1 MTDRHLARHA
11 ARAGVPVAMAL
22 AVVALAAGPAT
33 AATNVSVSAGGSNL
47 SDGETLDHDATVS
60 VKGTSDATTSRRDLT
75 LSVNVPGSG
84 SYTLKSGSASAL
96 QSGQLSASFDTD
108 CPDWSA
114 SPCVQ
119 AVNGNYTFTF
129 KAGSSTST
137 SSMQLRVAPA
147 EPTGFQASNNG
158 TVVTFTWNANSEPD
172 VMGYDIVDGSGDDI
186 TPGGVD
192 ADQVCGSDGC
202 GVSVDFGSGAQGTSR
217 TFSLTAKRHTSPG
230 SSGGVNSAQ
239 SSSQTVNFP
248 APPPPPPSQAPGDSG
263 SGSGT
268 GGSGSVGGGGSGT
281 GSVGSGTG
289 GGGGRNPQTTSGRHP
304 AADLRHS
311 LPTLTAAGAPDL
323 PTVLTEVKPLPQ
335 GSFKPQL
342 PYRGSITTTTK
353 KPQVAAQ
360 GPARQVLQDFRKV
373 LDVGALWRSL
383 AGAVV
388 LMLAAAHLR
397 AFVER
402 VEPD

>member
-1 MTDRHLARHA
+1 MTDRRIARHA
-11 ARAGVPVAMAL
+11 ARAGVPVGIAV
-22 AVVALAAGPAT
+22 AVVALAAGPAF
-33 AATNVSVSAGGSNL
+33 AATNVSVTAGGSNL
-47 SDGETLDHDATVS
+47 SDGDVLDHAATVS
-60 VKGTSDATTSRRDLT
+60 VKGTSDATASRRDLT
-75 LSVNVPGSG
+75 LSVDLPGSG

-96 QSGQLSASFDTD
+96 QNGQLSASFDTD

-114 SPCVQ
+114 SPCVE
-119 AVNGNYTFTF
+119 AVNGTYTFTF
-129 KAGSSTST
+129 KAGSS
-137 SSMQLRVAPA
+137 SSKSSVQLRVPPA
-147 EPTGFQASNNG
+147 TPTGFQAANKG
-158 TVVTFTWNANSEPD
+158 TVVTFTWNANNEPD

-217 TFSLTAKRHTSPG
+217 SFSLIARRHTSPG
-230 SSGGVNSAQ
+230 SSGSVSSAQ

-248 APPPPPPSQAPGDSG
+248 APPPPPSQSPGDGG
-263 SGSGT
+263 SS
-268 GGSGSVGGGGSGT
+268 GGSGS

-289 GGGGRNPQTTSGRHP
+289 GGGTSGVGGPGSGGRNPQTTSGRHP

-323 PTVLTEVKPLPQ
+323 PSVLTEVKPLPQ
-335 GSFKPQL
+335 GTFKPVL
-342 PYRGSITTTTK
+342 PYRGSVTTTTK

-360 GPARQVLQDFRKV
+360 GPAQQVLQDFRKV

-402 VEPD
+402 VEVD

>member
-11 ARAGVPVAMAL
+11 ARAGLPLGIAL
-22 AVVALAAGPAT
+22 AVVALAAGPAV

-60 VKGTSDATTSRRDLT
+60 VKGTSDATASRRDLT
-75 LSVNVPGSG
+75 LSVNVPGNG

-96 QSGQLSASFDTD
+96 QNGQLSASFDTD

-119 AVNGNYTFTF
+119 AVNGSYTFTF
-129 KAGSSTST
+129 KAGSATST
-137 SSMQLRVAPA
+137 SSMQLRVPPA
-147 EPTGFQASNNG
+147 TPTGFQASNKG
-158 TVVTFTWNANSEPD
+158 TVVTFTWNANNEPD
-172 VMGYDIVDGSGDDI
+172 VMGYDLVDGSGDDI

-217 TFSLTAKRHTSPG
+217 SFALIARRHTSPG
-230 SSGGVNSAQ
+230 SSASVSSSQ
-239 SSSQTVNFP
+239 SSSQTVDFP
-248 APPPPPPSQAPGDSG
+248 APPPPPPSQSPGDSG
-263 SGSGT
+263 TGAGGGAGS
-268 GGSGSVGGGGSGT
+268 GGSGAGGGGGISVGGYRGGD
-281 GSVGSGTG
+281 
-289 GGGGRNPQTTSGRHP
+289 GRNPQTTPGRHP

-323 PTVLTEVKPLPQ
+323 PSVLTEVKPLPQ

-342 PYRGSITTTTK
+342 PYRGSVTTTTK

-360 GPARQVLQDFRKV
+360 GPAQQVLQDFRKV